1 MEDLLSKAGKEEDAE
16 FLREWA
22 RKGPIQAAPWNSS
35 TWGLTARRGPM
46 VEIK

>member
-1 MEDLLSKAGKEEDAE
+1 MEDLLSEVGKEEDAK

-22 RKGPIQAAPWNSS
+22 RKSTIQASPWNSS
-35 TWGLTARRGPM
+35 AWGLTACGGPM